1 MLITVV
7 ILNLLITLGCLLVAF
22 RMWKL
27 QQTLARATNT
37 LEAAERRVH
46 RVLYRAPEAIR
57 RGQVGI
63 YQLRQTVHQLEPQ
76 LQQARQVLML
86 LSLGRSLWQ
95 SETPRRR
102 WSWTKR
108 SGRQRWR

>member
-7 ILNLLITLGCLLVAF
+7 IFNLLIALGCLLVAF
-22 RMWKL
+22 WIWKL
-27 QQTLARATNT
+27 QHTLARAATA

-46 RVLYRAPEAIR
+46 RVLYRAPEAIC

-63 YQLRQTVHQLEPQ
+63 YQLRQTMRQLDPQ
-76 LQQARQVLML
+76 LQQIRQVLML

-95 SETPRRR
+95 SQTPRRR
-102 WSWTKR
+102 WSLTR
-108 SGRQRWR
+108 RMVRQRWR